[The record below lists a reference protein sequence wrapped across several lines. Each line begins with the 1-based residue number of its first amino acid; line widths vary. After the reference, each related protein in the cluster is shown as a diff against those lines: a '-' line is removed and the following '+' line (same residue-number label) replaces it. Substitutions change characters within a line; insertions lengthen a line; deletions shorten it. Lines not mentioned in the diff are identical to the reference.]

1 MPRPHVAFLLRARQP
16 AARLAHPTRRLKLVL
31 GLIVVGL
38 ALPFDTAS
46 AAPQLWLP
54 TPPGEPWTIIQGY
67 GCGTHNGW
75 DFYSLDLVS
84 ADGATYG
91 APVRAAAD
99 GTIWSWTP
107 RSGTLILDHGDGFY
121 TMYTHMA
128 RAEMTDRGRF
138 VARGT
143 VIGAVGDRGSPGT
156 PHLHF
161 TAFSGRGLAAQPRR
175 SLALSFAEGYD
186 LPNIGGCN
194 QHAGTTLVAGTQE
207 GASGPAISF
216 NTSAE
221 PGRWYNVDLRIEF
234 GGAAL
239 SGFSQAWDHD
249 PAGDTPAFA
258 QASAGF
264 MQLAWAGE
272 GLHTLYV
279 RAWGAD
285 GQQTLATYG
294 PIGYDI
300 TPPGAPAPIGTVEAA
315 AGAPLVLR
323 WDAASDAGSG
333 VAGYRIYLGSD
344 PMGTSDWFTDVAQIE
359 APPLA
364 PGTYLLRIQALD
376 YAGNAGAWTTI
387 GQVVVTE

>member
-1 MPRPHVAFLLRARQP
+1 MPRPHF
-16 AARLAHPTRRLKLVL
+16 LVL
-31 GLIVVGL
+31 LFARYLRLLLSLAAAGL
-38 ALPFDTAS
+38 ALPLAGAH

-54 TPPGEPWTIIQGY
+54 TPPGEPWKIIQGY

-107 RSGTLILDHGDGFY
+107 RSGTLILDHGGGFY
-121 TMYTHMA
+121 TMYTHLA
-128 RAEMTDRGRF
+128 RAVTTDRGRF

-143 VIGAVGDRGSPGT
+143 LIGTVGDRGAPGT

-161 TAFSGRGLAAQPRR
+161 TAFSGQGIAAQPRH

-186 LPNIGGCN
+186 LPDIGGCN
-194 QHAGTTLVAGTQE
+194 QHAGTTLVAAGQE
-207 GASGPAISF
+207 GAGGPAISF
-216 NTSAE
+216 SANAE
-221 PGRWYNVDLRIEF
+221 PGRWYNADLRIEF
-234 GGAAL
+234 GGAAAL
-239 SGFSQAWDHD
+239 GGFSQAWDHD

-258 QASAGF
+258 QASAGYI
-264 MQLAWAGE
+264 QLAWAGE

-300 TPPGAPAPIGTVEAA
+300 TPPGAPAPIGTIEAA
-315 AGAPLVLR
+315 AGAPLVVR
-323 WDAASDAGSG
+323 WDAATDAGSG
-333 VAGYRIYLGSD
+333 VAGYRIYIGPD
-344 PMGTSDWFTDVAQIE
+344 PEGTSDWFSALPEVA

-364 PGTYLLRIQALD
+364 PGRYLLRIQALD

-387 GQVVVTE
+387 GQMVVTE